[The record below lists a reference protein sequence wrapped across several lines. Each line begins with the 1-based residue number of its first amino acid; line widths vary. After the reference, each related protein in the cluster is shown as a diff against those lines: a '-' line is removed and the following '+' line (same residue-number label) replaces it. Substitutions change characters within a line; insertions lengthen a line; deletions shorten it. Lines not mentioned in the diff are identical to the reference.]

1 MSMASYI
8 SDITWDMMSDAGID
22 ISLVTQH
29 PTPDGG
35 DEYILISG
43 TGDVKVAFGPA
54 TTEQGNPAIGWD
66 IATYERTT
74 DDGDYYWW
82 NQTSQDHAST
92 PAEALR
98 IVAAAVP
105 EG

>member
-1 MSMASYI
+1 MSIASYI

-22 ISLVTQH
+22 ISLVNLR

-66 IATYERTT
+66 IATYERET
-74 DDGDYYWW
+74 DDDGGYW
-82 NQTSQDHAST
+82 NQTGQDYAPT

-98 IVAAAVP
+98 LVAAAVSS
-105 EG
+105 